1 MASDVPFTLMRSS
14 LAGLFFLI
22 LGSSP
27 VALAQIDT
35 RSSFVESVGIN
46 RSYRTDAWVPA
57 VVNLTSTL
65 GEPAEYQ
72 IQVVQPDIDGD
83 RVVYTRLIT
92 LNANAAGQ
100 RYWIYFRPQPTGLDA
115 ASPSELQRMLR
126 VRLCTRAGK
135 ELTILPLPSTTLI
148 DLDPK
153 TGFTVRRGRK
163 TILAVI
169 GGNSRPAFTTYGEVL
184 GMSEEV
190 DFLPVSPADLP
201 ESSIGYEM
209 ADAIFWLDAD
219 AAELTRAGSRKLDAI
234 GEWVRQGGQLVICH
248 PDEAYRIA
256 PFAPMLP
263 VHLTG
268 ADGKPLAEVV
278 NRDNP
283 EPLHRIATAPI
294 RQTAGGDNNKQIADR
309 WQFMPGPFRVAR
321 APLKSGALAEEFVD
335 WTPEQGGGRTA
346 YIARNA
352 WGLGSVTWVAQ
363 NLGNPTLAGTNSSG
377 WPHVWDKVFGW
388 KNNTILVRQDDPR
401 ARNEVWGKELEDWQP
416 WSLSDLGGVFLG
428 ATNHKGK
435 AGAYVFLVIL
445 FFVGY
450 WIVAG
455 PGSYLFLAGKGQRQL
470 SWAVFAVAG
479 LGATLLTVGVVKLV
493 LRGEPEVK
501 HVSVVRI
508 AAGQPAIVDS
518 RIGLYIP
525 RDGGQQVALKD
536 VAPDALSYIIP
547 LAVHPQHLLN
557 PATFSDTKQ
566 YEIPVRDVSGTDPVE
581 VTIPY
586 RNTLK
591 KLQTH
596 WVGNLAGGIEG
607 WAGLVAQNS
616 VDLDGISGKGGTIE
630 GRVVNKTVHELRNV
644 LFAFRFQQ
652 ADEDGA
658 LVDRDY
664 VLFVPAWK
672 KNQAFDLLRLYADA
686 ELLSDINQTQDKYL
700 AGTATGPIRGPLAGP
715 NSWGAFWL
723 RYMKTLAGAD
733 NLIDDSGRAVTQS
746 VSVMALFDRI
756 PPIRNEPAMS
766 FQRME
771 LFRRGGR
778 SLNLSHTLAAGDL
791 VILAEVDNAALP
803 VPVEVEG
810 RLMSGE
816 GTIYYQATL
825 PIRNRMALIE
835 PLMNGQPTT
844 APATQTL
851 PVRPPSGQG
860 AEPAMS
866 PAELGQTLPLAHQT
880 CEPVIQ

>member
-1 MASDVPFTLMRSS
+1 MASDVPFQPMRSY
-14 LAGLFFLI
+14 LAGLLFLL
-22 LGSSP
+22 LGLSP

-83 RVVYTRLIT
+83 RVIYTRLIT

-115 ASPSELQRMLR
+115 ASPAELQRMLR
-126 VRLCTRAGK
+126 VRLCTREGK
-135 ELTILPLPSTTLI
+135 ELTILPLPSTTLV

-153 TGFTVRRGRK
+153 TGFTVRKGRK
-163 TILAVI
+163 TILAVT
-169 GGNSRPAFTTYGEVL
+169 GGNSQPAFNEYIDAH
-184 GMSEEV
+184 GMSEDVE
-190 DFLPVSPADLP
+190 FLRVSPADLP

-209 ADAIFWLDAD
+209 ADAILWLDAD

-234 GEWVRQGGQLVICH
+234 GEWVRQGGQLVVCH
-248 PDEAYRIA
+248 PDETYRIA

-268 ADGKPLAEVV
+268 VDGKPVAEVV

-294 RQTAGGDNNKQIADR
+294 RQTASGDNNKQIADR
-309 WQFMPGPFRVAR
+309 WRFMPGPFGVAR
-321 APLKSGALAEEFVD
+321 APLKSDALIEEFVD
-335 WTPEQGGGRTA
+335 WTPEQGGGRTP

-363 NLGNPTLAGTNSSG
+363 NLGDRTLAGPNSSG

-388 KNNTILVRQDDPR
+388 KNNTILIRQDDPR

-416 WSLSDLGGVFLG
+416 GSLSDLGGVFLG

-501 HVSVVRI
+501 HVSVVRL

-525 RDGGQQVALKD
+525 RDGGQRIALKD

-557 PATFSDTKQ
+557 PATFSDTKE
-566 YEIPVRDVSGTDPVE
+566 YTIPVRDVSGSDPVE

-591 KLQTH
+591 KVQTH

-607 WAGLVAQNS
+607 WAGLVARNS
-616 VDLDGISGKGGTIE
+616 VDLDGAAGKGGTIE
-630 GRVVNKTVHELRNV
+630 GRVVNKTGHDLRNV

-658 LVDRDY
+658 LIDRDD

-672 KNQAFDLLRLYADA
+672 KDQAIDLLRVYADA
-686 ELLSDINQTQDKYL
+686 ELLAELNKTQDKYL
-700 AGTATGPIRGPLAGP
+700 AGTATGPIRGPLAGA

-723 RYMKTLAGAD
+723 RSMKTLAGPD
-733 NLIDDSGRAVTQS
+733 SLIDDSGRAVTQS
-746 VSVMALFDRI
+746 VPVMALFDRI

-771 LFRRGGR
+771 LLRRGGR
-778 SLNLSHTLAAGDL
+778 SLNLSHTLAAGDF

-803 VPVEVEG
+803 VPVDVEG
-810 RLMSGE
+810 SRMTGE
-816 GTIYYQATL
+816 GRIYYQATL
-825 PIRNRMALIE
+825 PLKNRTALIAS
-835 PLMNGQPTT
+835 LMNAPTT
-844 APATQTL
+844 APSKQPL
-851 PVRPPSGQG
+851 SSQPPSEDG
-860 AEPAMS
+860 AVPAAS
-866 PAELGQTLPLAHQT
+866 PADLGQSLPPDDQT
-880 CEPVIQ
+880 VEPVIQ